1 MSPGTSR
8 PGQRPRRGHQAGL
21 TLVELLVAL
30 LIGAFITLAVVG
42 VLGAGETSRRRTLDG
57 GDTLQ
62 VGAHA
67 MSQLDRMLRSAGSG
81 YAQSAS
87 HLFGCR
93 LHAVRSGTQILPRPA
108 GSPLPAPF
116 AAVSTGSSGVF
127 RLAPALIAAGQ
138 TTPDLSG
145 RASDVLIL
153 MSGQSGQS
161 EMPMDFAGD
170 ASATTLNL
178 DSTVGMSGGEL
189 LLIGDRQP
197 AATGTAPC
205 LISEVSTSFD
215 ASAGRGSVP
224 LAGTYYAATVDSAAL
239 TGFSVSATAHAIGHV
254 GNGNP
259 PLMQLVGVG
268 DGGLLATYDLLQT
281 STPALQAL
289 ADGVFALHAR
299 YGIDTDGDRVLD
311 RWTAAGGD
319 YAIAALMDGSAA
331 ANARLR
337 TIVAMR
343 VGLVMR
349 SARPDPDADENK
361 PPTDATLTLFAD
373 LGSSLS
379 QTLSLT
385 KAERLFRYRTLEIT
399 VPMRNLLMLQ

>member
-161 EMPMDFAGD
+161 EMPMGFAGD
-170 ASATTLNL
+170 AS
-178 DSTVGMSGGEL
+178 E
-189 LLIGDRQP
+189 
-197 AATGTAPC
+197 
-205 LISEVSTSFD
+205 
-215 ASAGRGSVP
+215 
-224 LAGTYYAATVDSAAL
+224 
-239 TGFSVSATAHAIGHV
+239 
-254 GNGNP
+254 
-259 PLMQLVGVG
+259 
-268 DGGLLATYDLLQT
+268 
-281 STPALQAL
+281 
-289 ADGVFALHAR
+289 
-299 YGIDTDGDRVLD
+299 
-311 RWTAAGGD
+311 
-319 YAIAALMDGSAA
+319 
-331 ANARLR
+331 
-337 TIVAMR
+337 
-343 VGLVMR
+343 
-349 SARPDPDADENK
+349 
-361 PPTDATLTLFAD
+361 
-373 LGSSLS
+373 
-379 QTLSLT
+379 
-385 KAERLFRYRTLEIT
+385 
-399 VPMRNLLMLQ
+399 